1 MAVNFLKR
9 NTRSLLGKVVLA
21 LLLAAIAI
29 LLSWGITRLTFMQ
42 VLDTVNK
49 LSVSNPKLELV
60 NRIFVNVVKLDQLQ
74 RVQSLEPKA
83 AEQQAL
89 VNESARIR
97 MMLDSLHAL
106 SLDDT
111 QQVQLVVSMKELLHK
126 RDELYLNYLTKQ
138 SEYISNDVLNKKI
151 QSLKE
156 LVNNPVYN
164 IDSNIVKTESKKIIT
179 TTILPADERSG
190 SNKSLLG
197 KLFSKKKPAEQPKQ
211 QIKEEVNITT
221 DTMQVANVDTNIIQ
235 LSETIATAEITRTN
249 ERRSLIN
256 KQLEL
261 NKMGSVFISRLLDIL
276 NQMDHEETESVE
288 QNNAAATVIVNR
300 NLWRMNVLIIVFIV
314 GAAAL
319 TFLILTDIIKS
330 NRYKKE
336 LILAKEEAEE
346 LGQVKQRFLANMS
359 HELRTP
365 LQAIVGMAEQVN
377 IKGKAEEKDIN
388 MIYQSSQHLLQIVN
402 EVLDYSLITSGKFKM
417 EDKVFSLAEILDEVK
432 NVIEVKT
439 NQKNLELIYQPLVTK
454 DMKHVGDPFR
464 LKQILY
470 NLLGNAVKFTEKGSV
485 TLHTE
490 QKNFNAYSIVTFTI
504 KDTGHGI
511 AEKDVQK
518 IFNQFE
524 QGSAPSSLQQQGTG
538 LGLSIVQTLI
548 DTLKGNIK
556 VQSELGK
563 GSVFTV
569 TIPYTIAKNQ
579 EAPEAKIPQ
588 AISNKQI
595 GEVWVIDDDPMI
607 LQLCDFILS
616 KHNLKHT
623 CFSDPHDMLRQVRKH
638 QPDIVLM
645 DIRMPLMSGF
655 ELLQKIKPLLAEHTR
670 VFALTAH
677 ALPEDREEILR
688 PGFNDMLM
696 KPFMEGELLVILGM
710 EVVAES
716 RITTDMNGLENLR
729 KMTGGDEALLQ
740 QILKQFIDETSKDN
754 ALLLRCIEGNDLNQ
768 AAEHLHKMAG
778 RLGQVGIKETSKKL
792 RAAEVSLR
800 NNETDSSVIPL
811 LKELHIE
818 ITVAIKDIRTYI
830 NVDL

>member
-1 MAVNFLKR
+1 MAVNFLKK

-29 LLSWGITRLTFMQ
+29 LLSWAITRLTFMQ
-42 VLDTVNK
+42 VLSTVKK
-49 LSVSNPKLELV
+49 LSISNPKLELV

-83 AEQQAL
+83 AEQQEL

-97 MMLDSLHAL
+97 LMLDSLHAL
-106 SLDDT
+106 SFNDT
-111 QQVQLVVSMKELLHK
+111 EQVLLVVSMKELLHK

-179 TTILPADERSG
+179 TTILPADDRSG

-197 KLFSKKKPAEQPKQ
+197 KLFSKKKPPEQPKQ

-221 DTMQVANVDTNIIQ
+221 DTMQLANVDTNIIQ
-235 LSETIATAEITRTN
+235 LSETIATAEITRSN

-261 NKMGSVFISRLLDIL
+261 NRMGSVFISRLLEIL
-276 NQMDHEETESVE
+276 NQMEREETDSVE
-288 QNNAAATVIVNR
+288 QSNAAATIIVNR

-314 GAAAL
+314 GAAVL

-377 IKGKAEEKDIN
+377 IRGKAEEKDIN

-417 EDKVFSLAEILDEVK
+417 EDKVFSLADILDEVK
-432 NVIEVKT
+432 NVIQVKA
-439 NQKNLELIYQPLVTK
+439 NQKNLDLIYEPVVMK
-454 DMKHVGDPFR
+454 EMKHVGDPFR

-470 NLLGNAVKFTEKGSV
+470 NLLGNAVKFTDNGSV
-485 TLHTE
+485 TFRTE

-504 KDTGHGI
+504 KDTGYGI
-511 AEKDVQK
+511 AKEDVQK

-548 DTLKGNIK
+548 DTLKGNVK
-556 VQSELGK
+556 VESELGK

-569 TIPYTIAKNQ
+569 TIPYTIAKNS
-579 EAPEAKIPQ
+579 EAPKAKVIQ
-588 AISNKQI
+588 AAVNTQVD
-595 GEVWVIDDDPMI
+595 EVWVIDDDPLI

-616 KHNLKHT
+616 KYNLKHT
-623 CFSDPHDMLRQVRKH
+623 CFSDPYEMLKRAKTYK
-638 QPDIVLM
+638 PDIVLM

-655 ELLQKIKPLLAEHTR
+655 ELLQKIKPYLPESTK

-696 KPFMEGELLVILGM
+696 KPFMEGELLGILGIATVN
-710 EVVAES
+710 EP
-716 RITTDMNGLENLR
+716 TTKTDTNGLEVLR
-729 KMTGGDEALLQ
+729 KMTGGDEVLLQ
-740 QILKQFIDETSKDN
+740 QILKQFTEETLKDN
-754 ALLLRCIEGNDLNQ
+754 ASFLESIENSDLQQ

-778 RLGQVGIKETSKKL
+778 RLGQVGIKDTSKKL
-792 RAAEVSLR
+792 RTAEVKIR
-800 NNETDSSVIPL
+800 NNDTDSIVPTL
-811 LKELHIE
+811 QELHTE
-818 ITVAIKDIRTYI
+818 VAAAIVHIQGQI
-830 NVDL
+830 NPDL